1 MVLGSRGTDG
11 GQVKPL
17 PYRERAVHHHQ
28 GVRRHAERP
37 YRVSGTL
44 LAWLWIYVG
53 LLALALAIVVL
64 LGVLPALG
72 DAR

>member
-1 MVLGSRGTDG
+1 MK
-11 GQVKPL
+11 QL
-17 PYRERAVHHHQ
+17 PYREKAVHHHQ

-37 YRVSGTL
+37 YRVSRTL
-44 LAWLWIYVG
+44 LTWLWIYVG

-64 LGVLPALG
+64 LGVLPVVG

>member
-1 MVLGSRGTDG
+1 MN
-11 GQVKPL
+11 PL
-17 PYRERAVHHHQ
+17 PYREKAVHHHQ

-37 YRVSGTL
+37 YRVSRTL
-44 LAWLWIYVG
+44 LTWLWIYVG

-64 LGVLPALG
+64 LGVLPVVG